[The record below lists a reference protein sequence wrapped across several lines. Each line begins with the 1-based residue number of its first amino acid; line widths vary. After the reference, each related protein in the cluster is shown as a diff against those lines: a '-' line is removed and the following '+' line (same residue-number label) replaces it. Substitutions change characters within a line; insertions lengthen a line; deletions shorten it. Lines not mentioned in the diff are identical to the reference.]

1 MKYKTTPSLLL
12 SLLLLISPFGSA
24 DDVKAKISDLSW
36 MTGSWS
42 GALGPMTLEE
52 NWITPTDGSLA
63 SLVRM
68 TGDGKT
74 TMIELIV
81 IEEKNDSLVL
91 HIQQWDPG
99 FVPRTPKA
107 QTMKLA
113 EIGDK
118 QVGFKATETGGMN
131 TLAYSR
137 PTPTTFNIDI
147 ENSIGAKMQIS
158 LQAK

>member
-1 MKYKTTPSLLL
+1 MKYKTTPSILL
-12 SLLLLISPFGSA
+12 SLLLLISPYGSA
-24 DDVKAKISDLSW
+24 DVKAKIGDLSW

-42 GALGPMTLEE
+42 GSLGPMTLEE
-52 NWITPTDGSLA
+52 NWIVATDGSLA

-74 TMIELIV
+74 NMIELIV
-81 IEEKNDSLVL
+81 IEEKDDSLVL
-91 HIQQWDPG
+91 HVQQWDPG

-118 QVGFKATETGGMN
+118 QVGFKATEPGGMN

-137 PTPTTFNIDI
+137 PTPTTFDINI
-147 ENSIGAKMQIS
+147 ENSIGAKMQIN

>member
-1 MKYKTTPSLLL
+1 MKNKTTASLLL
-12 SLLLLISPFGSA
+12 TLLVLLSPFGNA
-24 DDVKAKISDLSW
+24 DVKAKISDLAW

-52 NWITPTDGSLA
+52 NWIVPTDGSLA

-68 TGDGKT
+68 TGNGKT
-74 TMIELIV
+74 NMIELIV
-81 IEEKNDSLVL
+81 IEEKGDSLVL
-91 HIQQWDPG
+91 HVQQWDTG
-99 FVPRTPKA
+99 FLPRTPKA

-113 EIGDK
+113 EIGEN
-118 QVGFKATETGGMN
+118 QVGFKATEPGGMN

-147 ENSIGAKMQIS
+147 ENSIGAKMQINLS
-158 LQAK
+158 AK